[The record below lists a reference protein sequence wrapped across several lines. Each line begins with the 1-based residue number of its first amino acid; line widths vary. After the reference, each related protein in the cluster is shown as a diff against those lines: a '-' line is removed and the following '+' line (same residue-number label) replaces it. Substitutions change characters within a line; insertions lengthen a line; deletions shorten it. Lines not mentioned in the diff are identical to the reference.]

1 MTLAQEAASF
11 LGYAVINNGPAG
23 THAAT
28 RSAAPLS
35 RLSPLMISP
44 AGISEETE

>member
-11 LGYAVINNGPAG
+11 LGYAVIKNGLAG

-35 RLSPLMISP
+35 RLSHLVISP
-44 AGISEETE
+44 AGISEETA